1 MKQEQLPA
9 SILQQP
15 LPQMSTN
22 NTTTLQLP
30 SSIYQ
35 RASTHSGSTII
46 TAPTTL
52 MTSTQALPNVTA
64 SPQYI
69 SSVPIAG
76 TQPTPATQ
84 QKLTIQLPTQPQPIA
99 GVKTVTYVSSIGG
112 NTPTQ
117 YQTITTS
124 ANLTPVKLTTTGFAY
139 TSTGRYFRYRVLKS
153 TINEGNKTFHSAMI
167 NENKFC
173 FYRRANCYTGF
184 ATRNAIFNW
193 CRRNSR

>member
-69 SSVPIAG
+69 SSVPIAA

-117 YQTITTS
+117 FQTITTS

-139 TSTGRYFRYRVLKS
+139 TSTGTKLLYRKITLLNIILLKRFS
-153 TINEGNKTFHSAMI
+153 TI
-167 NENKFC
+167 
-173 FYRRANCYTGF
+173 
-184 ATRNAIFNW
+184 
-193 CRRNSR
+193 